1 MISLGR
7 VVPAAVSVWAEAHA
21 IIRMFLQAMFLKTVF
36 WNTLFFEAL
45 GVQSSFRSSLL
56 AANSSDWLK
65 RGVQSR
71 LVAGECRA
79 FREIL

>member
-7 VVPAAVSVWAEAHA
+7 VVPAAVSVCSSAHA
-21 IIRMFLQAMFLKTVF
+21 IIRMFLPSLFLKTVF